1 MNFLWDGVR
10 QAWHLI
16 VSGNPYLWKVTW
28 VTLKVAG
35 VSTAVSL
42 VIGLPIGLT
51 LGLGKFRGRRAA
63 VALAN
68 FGLVLPPV
76 VVGLVLAL
84 LMFPLAPLG
93 RFRLAYTLNG
103 VYVAQTVLSLP
114 ILIALTSSAVQAV
127 PTGLRDQAR
136 AFGAGR
142 LAVGILA
149 LREARIGI
157 LTATIAA
164 AGSALS
170 EVGAVVLV
178 GGNIEGRDQ
187 TLASAA
193 LEQVNAG
200 NYAASVA
207 IGIILLGL
215 MLIIIAGLTFAQQR
229 EQRSVRIRPPS

>member
-16 VSGNPYLWKVTW
+16 VSGNPYLWRVTW

-35 VSTAVSL
+35 VSTVASL

-51 LGLGKFRGRRAA
+51 LGLGRFRGRRLA

-103 VYVAQTVLSLP
+103 VYLAQTVLSLP

-127 PTGLRDQAR
+127 PVGLRDQAR

-142 LAVGILA
+142 MAIWILA
-149 LREARIGI
+149 LREARVGI
-157 LTATIAA
+157 LTATIGA

-187 TLASAA
+187 TLASAT

-215 MLIIIAGLTFAQQR
+215 MVVIIAGLTIVQQR

>member
-1 MNFLWDGVR
+1 MSFLWDGVS

-16 VSGNPYLWKVTW
+16 VSGNPYLWRVTW
-28 VTLKVAG
+28 ITLKVAG

-51 LGLGKFRGRRAA
+51 LGLGKFRGRRVA

-76 VVGLVLAL
+76 VVGLVLAI

-127 PTGLRDQAR
+127 PIGLRDQAR

-142 LAVGILA
+142 LAVGVLA

-157 LTATIAA
+157 LTAMIAA
-164 AGSALS
+164 VGSALS
-170 EVGAVVLV
+170 EVGAIVLV
-178 GGNIEGRDQ
+178 GGNIVGRDQ

-200 NYAASVA
+200 NYTASVA

-215 MLIIIAGLTFAQQR
+215 MLIVIAALTFAQQR

>member
-16 VSGNPYLWKVTW
+16 VRGTPYLVRVTW

-35 VSTAVSL
+35 ISTAASL

-51 LGLGKFRGRRAA
+51 LGLGRFRGRRFA
-63 VALAN
+63 VTLAN

-76 VVGLVLAL
+76 VVGLVLSL

-103 VYVAQTVLSLP
+103 VYLAQTVLSLP

-142 LAVGILA
+142 MDVWILA
-149 LREARIGI
+149 LREARVGI

-187 TLASAA
+187 TLASAT

-200 NYAASVA
+200 NYSASVA

-215 MLIIIAGLTFAQQR
+215 MAIIMAALTIAQQR
-229 EQRSVRIRPPS
+229 DQRSVRIRPPS

>member
-1 MNFLWDGVR
+1 MNFLWNGVS

-16 VSGNPYLWKVTW
+16 VSGNPYLWRVTW

-35 VSTAVSL
+35 VSTALSL

-51 LGLGKFRGRRAA
+51 LGLGRFRGRRAA

-68 FGLVLPPV
+68 FGMVLPPV

-103 VYVAQTVLSLP
+103 VYLAQTVLSLP

-142 LAVGILA
+142 LAVWALA
-149 LREARIGI
+149 VREARIGI

-200 NYAASVA
+200 NYSASVA

-215 MLIIIAGLTFAQQR
+215 MAIIIAALTIAQQR
-229 EQRSVRIRPPS
+229 EQRGVRIRPPS

>member
-16 VSGNPYLWKVTW
+16 VSGNPYLWRVTW

-35 VSTAVSL
+35 VSTVVSL

-93 RFRLAYTLNG
+93 RFRLAYTLHG

-142 LAVGILA
+142 LAVGVLA
-149 LREARIGI
+149 VREARIGI

-200 NYAASVA
+200 NYSASVA

-215 MLIIIAGLTFAQQR
+215 MLIIIAALTFAQQR